1 MSSVVVTL
9 SLADDRVTVIG
20 VEGESVQLLCDRDVA
35 DPPEVVWKDWVYN
48 SAREAIQIAGKNGN
62 INQDHPQKDNY
73 EVDIVK
79 HQLTIKSFKKDDAGM
94 YFCTSKY
101 NKTTVLKKT
110 FTVTYIGGCL
120 LYKNELLL
128 GIGSLDKEILRKV
141 HQLTKSVVK
150 FYEFFKNTNIHCHTA
165 EDTISMILFSPP

>member
-1 MSSVVVTL
+1 MSSVAVTL

-48 SAREAIQIAGKNGN
+48 PARQAIIIADKNGN
-62 INQDHPQKDNY
+62 INPEHPQKDNF
-73 EVDIVK
+73 EVDIAK
-79 HQLTIKSFKKDDAGM
+79 QQLTIKFFKKDDAGV

-110 FTVTYIGGCL
+110 FTISYIGGFL
-120 LYKNELLL
+120 LYK
-128 GIGSLDKEILRKV
+128 
-141 HQLTKSVVK
+141 
-150 FYEFFKNTNIHCHTA
+150 
-165 EDTISMILFSPP
+165 